1 MGPRGAS
8 KAFVGAKLTG
18 ALGTSPSARRFEGPP
33 VKKKRGLFFF
43 STDFLRVSPEPA
55 ERRAPPVIAP
65 GSWLCGCVRAG
76 EPRATGRA
84 ALPGGNAEHVDARV
98 TLPPPVCNL
107 GRHRGIG
114 NCATPLTSKSKAR
127 VSVLG
132 SAPEAESMM
141 LRGSLHE
148 LDRS

>member
-1 MGPRGAS
+1 MHTSCLFLSGRPREREQDDL
-8 KAFVGAKLTG
+8 K
-18 ALGTSPSARRFEGPP
+18 RPP
-33 VKKKRGLFFF
+33 GEEKRGLFFF
-43 STDFLRVSPEPA
+43 STGLPARVSPEPA
-55 ERRAPPVIAP
+55 EPRAVPVIAP
-65 GSWLCGCVRAG
+65 GSWLCECVRAG

-132 SAPEAESMM
+132 LAPEAESMM